1 MTTFLILGG
10 LILLLLTGVPI
21 FAGLGVASIVLMLI
35 AEGSIGSIADTV
47 FGKLDT
53 GLLTAIP
60 MFAFMAHVMIRSKVV
75 DDLFEAAN
83 ALVRHLPGGLGVA
96 TVLSCTVFAAIS
108 GSSVATA
115 LTIGSSAIPQM
126 QRYGYRP
133 SDSYGVVAA
142 GGTLGILIPP
152 SGPLILYALVTET
165 SIGALFLA
173 GVIPGLMIAAIFS
186 VFCVVQGA
194 TRKDVE
200 KLDWVGWRACAAALR
215 KSIWALALPPIVL
228 GGIYFGIFTASEAAA
243 IGCVFALMI
252 AVGIYRNFGFR
263 DLYETA
269 FETVRTT
276 AMLFMILAAAA
287 MFGYVV
293 TIMRLPYELVEAVV
307 TMGASPMTFIIAV
320 MLVIFVLGMFLE
332 TIAII
337 LITTPIIFPVM
348 LELGINPIWY
358 GILLM
363 INLEL
368 ALITP
373 PVGMNLFVIK
383 GITKAPLDQ
392 IIRGILPYVLLML
405 LGLLIV
411 LIFPQLATWLP
422 NIAGFGRQP

>member
-1 MTTFLILGG
+1 MTTFLILSG
-10 LILLLLTGVPI
+10 LVALLLTGVPV
-21 FAGLGVASIVLMLI
+21 FAGLGVVSIVMLL
-35 AEGSIGSIADTV
+35 ATEGNIGSIADTV
-47 FGKLDT
+47 FGRLDI

-60 MFAFMAHVMIRSKVV
+60 MFAFMAHIMIRAKVV
-75 DDLFEAAN
+75 DDLFAAAN

-133 SDSYGVVAA
+133 SDAYGVVAA

-173 GVIPGLMIAAIFS
+173 GVIPGLIIASIFAA
-186 VFCVVQGA
+186 FCMVQA
-194 TRKDVE
+194 MWRKDRE
-200 KLDWVGWRACAAALR
+200 RLNWIGWRDCGAALR
-215 KSIWALALPPIVL
+215 KSIWALSLPPLVL

-243 IGCVFALMI
+243 IGCVIALLI
-252 AVGIYRNFGFR
+252 AVLVYRNFSFR

-276 AMLFMILAAAA
+276 AMLFMILAAAG

-293 TIMRLPYELVEAVV
+293 TIMRLPNEMVEAVV
-307 TMGASPMTFIIAV
+307 SLGASPMMFILAV

-348 LELGINPIWY
+348 IELGINPIWY

-383 GITKAPLDQ
+383 GIAKATMGE
-392 IIRGILPYVLLML
+392 IIHGILPYVML
-405 LGLLIV
+405 LLAGLIIV
-411 LIFPQLATWLP
+411 LLVPQTATWLP
-422 NIAGFGRQP
+422 IAAGFGR

>member
-1 MTTFLILGG
+1 MC
-10 LILLLLTGVPI
+10 LLLTGVPI
-21 FAGLGVASIVLMLI
+21 FAGLGVASIALMVLT
-35 AEGSIGSIADTV
+35 EGSIGSIADTV

-75 DDLFEAAN
+75 DDLYDATN

-96 TVLSCTVFAAIS
+96 TVMACTVFAAIS

-126 QRYGYRP
+126 ERHGYRP
-133 SDSYGVVAA
+133 SDAYGVVAA

-152 SGPLILYALVTET
+152 SGPLILYAIVTET

-173 GVIPGLMIAAIFS
+173 GVIPGVIIASIFAGFCIVQAVWRDDTERLGWIGWPACLSAI
-186 VFCVVQGA
+186 
-194 TRKDVE
+194 
-200 KLDWVGWRACAAALR
+200 R
-215 KSIWALALPPIVL
+215 KSIWALALPPVVL
-228 GGIYFGIFTASEAAA
+228 GGIYFGVFTASEAAA
-243 IGCVFALMI
+243 IGCILALLI
-252 AVGIYRNFGFR
+252 AVGIYRNFR
-263 DLYETA
+263 IKDLYETA

-287 MFGYVV
+287 MFGHVV
-293 TIMRLPYELVEAVV
+293 TIMRLPNELVEMVIA
-307 TMGASPMTFIIAV
+307 MGASPMAFILAV
-320 MLVIFVLGMFLE
+320 MAAIFILGMFLE

-348 LELGINPIWY
+348 LELGIDPIWY

-383 GITKAPLDQ
+383 GIANAPMNE
-392 IIRGILPYVLLML
+392 IIHGILPYVVLML
-405 LGLLIV
+405 AGLFLV
-411 LIFPQLATWLP
+411 LLFPQTALWLP
-422 NIAGFGRQP
+422 EIAGFGR

>member
-1 MTTFLILGG
+1 LTTFLILIG
-10 LILLLLTGVPI
+10 LVALLLTGAPI
-21 FAGLGVASIVLMLI
+21 FAGLGVASIVLMLVT
-35 AEGSIGSIADTV
+35 EGSIGSIADTV

-53 GLLTAIP
+53 GLLSAIP
-60 MFAFMAHVMIRSKVV
+60 MFAFMAHIMIRSKVV

-133 SDSYGVVAA
+133 SDAFGVVAA

-152 SGPLILYALVTET
+152 SGPLILYAIVTET

-173 GVIPGLMIAAIFS
+173 GVIPGLIIAGIFAG
-186 VFCVVQGA
+186 FCIVQA
-194 TRKDVE
+194 VWRKDTE
-200 KLDWVGWRACAAALR
+200 KLNWVGWPACAAALR
-215 KSIWALALPPIVL
+215 RSMWALLLPPLVL

-243 IGCVFALMI
+243 VGCIFALVI
-252 AVGIYRNFGFR
+252 AVGVYRNFGWR
-263 DLYETA
+263 DLYDTA

-293 TIMRLPYELVEAVV
+293 TIMRLPNELVEAVIS
-307 TMGASPMTFIIAV
+307 MGASPMVFIIAV
-320 MLVIFVLGMFLE
+320 MAVIFVLGMFLE

-348 LELGINPIWY
+348 LELGIDPIWY

-383 GITKAPLDQ
+383 GIAHAPMDQ

-405 LGLLIV
+405 FGLIV
-411 LIFPQLATWLP
+411 VLTVPQTATWLP
-422 NIAGFGRQP
+422 AIAGFGR

>member
-1 MTTFLILGG
+1 MTTAVVLAG
-10 LILLLLTGVPI
+10 LVLVLLTGVPI
-21 FAGLGVASIVLMLI
+21 FAGLGLASIVLMLLT
-35 AEGSIGSIADTV
+35 EGSIGSVADTV

-60 MFAFMAHVMIRSKVV
+60 MFAFMAHVMIRAKVV
-75 DDLFEAAN
+75 DDLYAAAH

-115 LTIGSSAIPQM
+115 LTIGTSAIPQM
-126 QRYGYRP
+126 QRYGYR
-133 SDSYGVVAA
+133 SRDAYGVVAA

-152 SGPLILYALVTET
+152 SGPLILYAIVTET

-173 GVIPGLMIAAIFS
+173 GVIPGLLIALIFAG
-186 VFCVVQGA
+186 FCMAQAAGRRDV
-194 TRKDVE
+194 TR
-200 KLDWVGWRACAAALR
+200 LPWAGWRACGKALA
-215 KSIWALALPPIVL
+215 KSFWALCLPPVVL

-243 IGCVFALMI
+243 VGCIVGLAI
-252 AVGIYRNFGFR
+252 AVLVYRNFGFR

-269 FETVRTT
+269 FDTVRTT

-287 MFGYVV
+287 MFGHAV
-293 TIMRLPYELVEAVV
+293 TIMRLPAELVEAVV
-307 TMGASPMTFIIAV
+307 ALEASSLAFVLAV
-320 MLVIFVLGMFLE
+320 MAVIFVLGMFLE

-348 LELGINPIWY
+348 LELGIDPIWY

-363 INLEL
+363 VNLEL

-383 GITKAPLDQ
+383 GIARAPLSE
-392 IIRGILPYVLLML
+392 IIHGILPYVALML
-405 LGLLIV
+405 LGLV
-411 LIFPQLATWLP
+411 LVLVFPQTALWLP
-422 NIAGFGRQP
+422 EVAGFGR

>member
-194 TRKDVE
+194 TRKDVD

>member
-60 MFAFMAHVMIRSKVV
+60 MFAFMAHVMIHSKVV

-186 VFCVVQGA
+186 IFCVVQGA

>member
-1 MTTFLILGG
+1 MTTILILSG
-10 LILLLLTGVPI
+10 LVILLLTGAPI
-21 FAGLGVASIVLMLI
+21 FAGLGIASIVLMLI

-186 VFCVVQGA
+186 MFCVVQGA
-194 TRKDVE
+194 MRKDVE
-200 KLDWVGWRACAAALR
+200 RLKWVGWQACRASLR
-215 KSIWALALPPIVL
+215 KSIWALTLPPIVL

-243 IGCVFALMI
+243 IGCIFALVI
-252 AVGIYRNFGFR
+252 AVGVYRNFGFR

-293 TIMRLPYELVEAVV
+293 TIMRLPNELVEAVV
-307 TMGASPMTFIIAV
+307 SMGTSPMVFILAV
-320 MLVIFVLGMFLE
+320 MLVIFILGMFLE

-383 GITKAPLDQ
+383 GITQAPLDQ
-392 IIRGILPYVLLML
+392 IIRGILPYVLLMM

-411 LIFPQLATWLP
+411 LIFPQTAIWLP
-422 NIAGFGRQP
+422 DVAGFGR

>member
-1 MTTFLILGG
+1 LTTFLILGG

-422 NIAGFGRQP
+422 NIAGFGR

>member
-1 MTTFLILGG
+1 LTTFLILGG

-200 KLDWVGWRACAAALR
+200 KLDWVGWRACASALR

>member
-1 MTTFLILGG
+1 MA
-10 LILLLLTGVPI
+10 LLLTGVPI
-21 FAGLGVASIVLMLI
+21 FAGLGVASIVLMVLT
-35 AEGSIGSIADTV
+35 EGSIGSIADTV

-75 DDLFEAAN
+75 DDLYDATN

-96 TVLSCTVFAAIS
+96 TVMACTVFAAIS

-126 QRYGYRP
+126 ERHGYRP
-133 SDSYGVVAA
+133 SDAYGVVAA

-152 SGPLILYALVTET
+152 SGPLILYAIVTET

-173 GVIPGLMIAAIFS
+173 GVIPGVIIAFIFAG
-186 VFCVVQGA
+186 FCAVQA
-194 TRKDVE
+194 V
-200 KLDWVGWRACAAALR
+200 WRADTERLSWIGLPNCLTAIR
-215 KSIWALALPPIVL
+215 KSIWALSLPPVVL
-228 GGIYFGIFTASEAAA
+228 GGIYFGVFTVSEAAA
-243 IGCVFALMI
+243 IGCILALMI
-252 AVGIYRNFGFR
+252 AAVIYRNFTLR

-287 MFGYVV
+287 MFGHVV
-293 TIMRLPYELVEAVV
+293 TIMRLPNELVELVIA
-307 TMGASPMTFIIAV
+307 MGASPMAFILAV
-320 MLVIFVLGMFLE
+320 MAAIFILGMFLE

-337 LITTPIIFPVM
+337 LITTPIVFPVM
-348 LELGINPIWY
+348 LELGIDPIWY

-383 GITKAPLDQ
+383 GIANAPMNE
-392 IIRGILPYVLLML
+392 IIRGILPYVVLMMA
-405 LGLLIV
+405 GLLLV
-411 LIFPQLATWLP
+411 LLFPQTAIWLP
-422 NIAGFGRQP
+422 EIAGFGR

>member
-1 MTTFLILGG
+1 
-10 LILLLLTGVPI
+10 
-21 FAGLGVASIVLMLI
+21 
-35 AEGSIGSIADTV
+35 
-47 FGKLDT
+47 
-53 GLLTAIP
+53 
-60 MFAFMAHVMIRSKVV
+60 
-75 DDLFEAAN
+75 
-83 ALVRHLPGGLGVA
+83 
-96 TVLSCTVFAAIS
+96 
-108 GSSVATA
+108 
-115 LTIGSSAIPQM
+115 
-126 QRYGYRP
+126 
-133 SDSYGVVAA
+133 
-142 GGTLGILIPP
+142 
-152 SGPLILYALVTET
+152 LYALVTET